1 MLTSKSGIAFLSSFY
16 YQYVYVDIYNRV
28 INPVLSLYCKIFKLL
43 SVAILDHADTYAPAC
58 KSPEVGIA
66 LAGIQA
72 FSLPGEV
79 FVQPKSLGLSASI
92 KEVLASAQ
100 FNG

>member
-1 MLTSKSGIAFLSSFY
+1 MLTSKSGIAFLSSCY

-66 LAGIQA
+66 LAGIQGL
-72 FSLPGEV
+72 FSPRRGFCSAKIPGT
-79 FVQPKSLGLSASI
+79 FSQHKRSAGLST
-92 KEVLASAQ
+92 V
-100 FNG
+100 